1 MNASMISC
9 MVDTSYARWECAH
22 LMWSWGVGFHSFRE
36 MFHFSWRTARWEANN
51 SSSIFFLATSDLR
64 HCIERRFPLIL
75 FVICA
80 FFWFLSCLTDVA
92 KCAYYF
98 LSLCITS
105 TLFAGRVVRVCE
117 HASLLFFCVV
127 GFGGVISAISVSLTA
142 RPWYCIWCFS
152 QEHSDMLPQIQ
163 ETDSGNHPCVD
174 PPDGMREQDTVE
186 R

>member
-51 SSSIFFLATSDLR
+51 SSSIFFLATSDLG

-80 FFWFLSCLTDVA
+80 FFDFVLSYWC
-92 KCAYYF
+92 C
-98 LSLCITS
+98 
-105 TLFAGRVVRVCE
+105 GVC
-117 HASLLFFCVV
+117 LLFFVIVHNLHTVRRQSGTCLRTCV
-127 GFGGVISAISVSLTA
+127 FAFLLRRRFWWSNFCDFSE
-142 RPWYCIWCFS
+142 PYCKTMIL
-152 QEHSDMLPQIQ
+152 HMMLLPG
-163 ETDSGNHPCVD
+163 T
-174 PPDGMREQDTVE
+174 
-186 R
+186 